1 MWEADVVSFISTVFQ
16 HCVRAFLIAFLFCFS
31 TFLCAHPYG
40 IPALSACIPTNL
52 QHSLHAFFLHVY
64 CMWTFVSVRISTVFQ
79 HCRRAFLLHCSTLCM
94 LFYYTPVLYSST
106 VCVHFCYI
114 QALFWLHLHTFVC
127 VSFNACIPF
136 IIFKRNGDLT
146 GGNGIPEFNLSSS
159 QPLNLSTSQPVWRR
173 LNLSTC
179 ISTVFQHCV
188 RAFLLQA
195 IVLQHFS
202 LCASLLYSSIACVHL
217 YYVQALSCTHFYCF

>member
-1 MWEADVVSFISTVFQ
+1 M
-16 HCVRAFLIAFLFCFS
+16 
-31 TFLCAHPYG
+31 
-40 IPALSACIPTNL
+40 
-52 QHSLHAFFLHVY
+52 
-64 CMWTFVSVRISTVFQ
+64 RISTVFQ

-146 GGNGIPEFNLSSS
+146 GSPCWWPIRMERCNAVRSLSVLLCRWKSV
-159 QPLNLSTSQPVWRR
+159 PLFCYLAVCVHFCEGEGVPSFAYAYFFISIYRWGSHHVDFLTLGSMC
-173 LNLSTC
+173 LLIFI
-179 ISTVFQHCV
+179 ISTLTF
-188 RAFLLQA
+188 R
-195 IVLQHFS
+195 S
-202 LCASLLYSSIACVHL
+202 R
-217 YYVQALSCTHFYCF
+217 SC